1 MSAGKACHAAEPGF
15 FRICYAAVPIEGLM
29 EGIRRVVSIV
39 QTKNGSQPKFN
50 GHQIA

>member
-29 EGIRRVVSIV
+29 EGIRRVISIV
-39 QTKNGSQPKFN
+39 SAKHGGQPTLNGCR
-50 GHQIA
+50 A